1 MQYTFILTL
10 NLRIFDILLKLGVQ
24 HIIKF
29 LKCREDLIF
38 EPHKIYPCETTIV
51 INKCNIVFVS
61 HPIEVRGYP
70 PYICENH
77 VKKVQWYV
85 NIELKEVKY
94 GFCSYNKIHI

>member
-1 MQYTFILTL
+1 M
-10 NLRIFDILLKLGVQ
+10 IFLLKLGVQ

-38 EPHKIYPCETTIV
+38 EPHKIYPCETTMV

-61 HPIEVRGYP
+61 HPTEVRGYP
-70 PYICENH
+70 PHICENH